1 MIERIAKGAA
11 LVGGVVTLLITLL
24 ISFDVLMR
32 YFFDAPQLFVD
43 ELASYLQIFI
53 IFGGLA
59 YTFVSGGHVR
69 VDLLTN
75 SLSPVRRARLRVV
88 TLAISCALILIVTWV
103 TLQTTLT
110 AFDYGRLSAVMLYP
124 LWLPM
129 MFIPLGLG
137 FFAIAISI
145 ALVRQIRRLNGP
157 AAQCDEVRLK
167 LSGQETPKSL

>member
-1 MIERIAKGAA
+1 MINRVGTAFAF
-11 LVGGVVTLLITLL
+11 LGGVVTLAITLL
-24 ISFDVLMR
+24 ISYDVLMR

-43 ELASYLQIFI
+43 ELASYLQILI

-69 VDLLTN
+69 VDLLTSN
-75 SLSPVRRARLRVV
+75 ISPVRRARLRVF
-88 TLAISCALILIVTWV
+88 TLLIGCALILIVTWV

-129 MFIPLGLG
+129 MFIPIGLALL
-137 FFAIAISI
+137 AIAMIA
-145 ALVRQIRRLNGP
+145 ALVRQVRRLFGP
-157 AAQCDEVRLK
+157 VAGRDEIRLE
-167 LSGQETPKSL
+167 L

>member
-11 LVGGVVTLLITLL
+11 LVGGVVTLLITVL

-32 YFFDAPQLFVD
+32 YFVDAPQLFVD
-43 ELASYLQIFI
+43 ELASYLQILI

-75 SLSPVRRARLRVV
+75 SLTPVRRARLRAL
-88 TLAISCALILIVTWV
+88 TLLVGCGLVLIVTWV
-103 TLQTTLT
+103 TLQTTIT

-129 MFIPLGLG
+129 AFIPLGLAL
-137 FFAIAISI
+137 FAIAMLI
-145 ALVRQIRRLNGP
+145 ALARQLRRLNGP
-157 AAQCDEVRLK
+157 KSELGEVRLE
-167 LSGQETPKSL
+167 LSGEKAPKSL

>member
-1 MIERIAKGAA
+1 MINRAA
-11 LVGGVVTLLITLL
+11 MAMAFLGGVVTLVITLL

-43 ELASYLQIFI
+43 ELASYLQILI

-69 VDLLTN
+69 VDLLTSN
-75 SLSPVRRARLRVV
+75 LSPVRRARLRVV
-88 TLAISCALILIVTWV
+88 TLFMGCVLTLIVTWV

-110 AFDYGRLSAVMLYP
+110 AIDYGRLSAVMLYP

-129 MFIPLGLG
+129 IFIPIGLLLL
-137 FFAIAISI
+137 AIAMIA
-145 ALVRQIRRLNGP
+145 ALVRQIRKLTGP
-157 AAQCDEVRLK
+157 VADRDEVRLE
-167 LSGQETPKSL
+167 L